1 MFVTDIPEH
10 FLQGTGKML
19 FVRAPKKTTLWS
31 LLHHGFGM
39 RPSNCALGR
48 LHCALGRLHRA
59 VARLHCDQSTD
70 LNLIYMQPRSEC
82 GMKSSHGAATEWT
95 SHGARPQISTNL
107 TYCFSKT
114 HLALGSPAHQNV
126 CPLGAHYACPF
137 FCFHFRNDWSSGS
150 SIGKI

>member
-1 MFVTDIPEH
+1 MQNPTFSSCFCLSH
-10 FLQGTGKML
+10 
-19 FVRAPKKTTLWS
+19 
-31 LLHHGFGM
+31 LL
-39 RPSNCALGR
+39 SALAR

-70 LNLIYMQPRSEC
+70 LNLIYMQPRNEC

-114 HLALGSPAHQNV
+114 SRAGFARTPECV
-126 CPLGAHYACPF
+126 PTRCPLCLPIF
-137 FCFHFRNDWSSGS
+137 FVFLLEAIEVAVVLWEKYNGS
-150 SIGKI
+150 SSIAVLW

>member
-1 MFVTDIPEH
+1 MNVRDWH
-10 FLQGTGKML
+10 SGTFFTGYWKNA
-19 FVRAPKKTTLWS
+19 FCKSSKKTTLWS

-70 LNLIYMQPRSEC
+70 LNLIYMQPRNEC

-114 HLALGSPAHQNV
+114 SRAGFARTPECV
-126 CPLGAHYACPF
+126 PTRCPLCLPF
-137 FCFHFRNDWSSGS
+137 FLVF
-150 SIGKI
+150 ILETTEVAVVV